1 MEKKNNGI
9 YNSTPAPILFPYEPE
24 EFWEHIRLIIRE
36 EITRTSKEKSSG
48 SLTETNGLTYKPLFK
63 IAEVC
68 TFFHVSRPT
77 IYEWIKDGKLKP
89 YKIRRRVYFL
99 WNDIQKLLPMS

>member
-1 MEKKNNGI
+1 MR
-9 YNSTPAPILFPYEPE
+9 A
-24 EFWEHIRLIIRE
+24 IIRE
-36 EITRTSKEKSSG
+36 EITKTSKEKPAI
-48 SLTETNGLTYKPLFK
+48 SLTETPGLTYKPLFK

-68 TFFHVSRPT
+68 SFFHVSRPT

-99 WNDIQKLLPMS
+99 WNDIQQLVPVT